1 MPFPRK
7 RLMFEQVGVDQGLLD
22 QLDDL
27 KKFLRGIDD
36 TSPTWLKDA
45 GSAGK
50 AFMPKFSGLY
60 SMKVLPDGME
70 FGKSVSRSDNGKT
83 YNFYKV
89 NDGLLGKNKKEII
102 NAIFKVNV
110 PGFVYRQHFRGAF
123 NSGPE
128 YAVFVGHFDAKPTKA
143 TAEAMNW
150 VCLFRSRGTGT
161 YAEESPANNHANNF
175 FPINPGGNT
184 YILVITTGKFFN
196 ATAAERQSL
205 MYVPAFGY
213 TGHPITYIGAWGT
226 KKNTSG
232 SIGVGNGLDAL
243 KEAFK

>member
-50 AFMPKFSGLY
+50 AFLPKFSGLY
-60 SMKVLPDGME
+60 SLKELPGGMK
-70 FGKSVSRSDNGKT
+70 FGDSVSRSNNGHK
-83 YNFYKV
+83 YNFHGV
-89 NDGLLGKNKKEII
+89 NDGLIGKNKKEIT

-123 NSGPE
+123 NPGPE
-128 YAVFVGHFDAKPTKA
+128 YAVFVCHSDAKPTKS
-143 TAEAMNW
+143 TAASLNW
-150 VCLFRSRGTGT
+150 ACLFRSRGNGT

-196 ATAAERQSL
+196 ATAAERQSI

-213 TGHPITYIGAWGT
+213 TGSPLTHIGSWST
-226 KKNTSG
+226 LKNTSG
-232 SIGVGNGLDAL
+232 SIGVGNGLAAL